1 MHVLSGK
8 SSSSPVGPNIPE
20 FVADGPTYKDAP
32 INLHH
37 DEVAFV
43 TPIKLDFVD
52 ICGSLEDDFLIIPP
66 DMMANG
72 SIPYERTLYGYFVG
86 DRLAFPFVKDRTLEL
101 WNEHGLCDI
110 FINDDDVFFFKFDND
125 VGMNYVLQKGIWKIK
140 GIPLFLRKWDADVF
154 IEKPSHDRVPVW
166 FNIFGI
172 PLQLFNKDGLSLI
185 ASKLGKPLEVDSY
198 TSTMC
203 E

>member
-154 IEKPSHDRVPVW
+154 IEKPSHDRVPVVVV
-166 FNIFGI
+166 G
-172 PLQLFNKDGLSLI
+172 SSSS
-185 ASKLGKPLEVDSY
+185 AA
-198 TSTMC
+198 
-203 E
+203 